1 MGKLIGTMLLFVAV
15 GSPMV
20 WYLWERLN
28 ELLNGEFYANRLL
41 VAIPV
46 LLVFVGLL
54 VLVSRTVQK
63 WDAAG

>member
-1 MGKLIGTMLLFVAV
+1 
-15 GSPMV
+15 MV